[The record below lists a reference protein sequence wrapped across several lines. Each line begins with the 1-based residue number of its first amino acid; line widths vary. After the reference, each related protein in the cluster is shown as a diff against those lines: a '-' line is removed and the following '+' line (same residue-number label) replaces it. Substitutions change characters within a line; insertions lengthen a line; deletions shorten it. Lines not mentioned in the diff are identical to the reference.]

1 MFEFLAS
8 RYPTG
13 STIAILETPAGFE
26 LNSPAVAERVAS
38 YLRKRLKNNLPDIKV
53 IPARTKA
60 SDLSPDNPGVIQP
73 LTSASLIFMGPG
85 SPSYAVRQ
93 LDKSLAWEMICAR
106 FWQGASLVLA
116 SAAAIAFGKYALP
129 VYEIYKVGEDLHW
142 KKGLDFFGSIGL
154 DVAIISHWNNHDG
167 GAELDTRCCFM
178 GFSRFQLLYN
188 QLPKS
193 VTVIGIDEMTSLVI
207 DLAAEQ
213 CDVMGLGQIHL
224 IKDKNGKVFN
234 SKTTFALK
242 ELGNYQ
248 TSKIAQLFSNAPAKT
263 HAGKGN
269 RQDVGEISAP
279 SEVIK
284 LATERQTAREQK
296 DWAAADHYREKI
308 ESLGWQIA
316 DTDEGFKV
324 KRKKVT

>member
-8 RYPTG
+8 RYPAG

-26 LNSPAVAERVAS
+26 VNSPAVAERVAS

-60 SDLSPDNPGVIQP
+60 SDLSPDNPVVIQP

-85 SPSYAVRQ
+85 SPSYTVRQ
-93 LDKSLAWEMICAR
+93 LDNSLAWEMICAR

-129 VYEIYKVGEDLHW
+129 IYEIYKVGEDLHW

-154 DVAIISHWNNHDG
+154 DVAVISHWNNHDG

-178 GFSRFQLLYN
+178 GVSRFQLLYN

-207 DLAAEQ
+207 DLAAEK

-224 IKDKNGKVFN
+224 IRDKNEKVFN
-234 SKTTFALK
+234 AKTTFALK
-242 ELGNYQ
+242 ELGDYQ
-248 TSKIAQLFSNAPAKT
+248 VSKIAQLFSNAPAGT
-263 HAGKGN
+263 HTGKGN
-269 RQDVGEISAP
+269 RQDDGEISAP
-279 SEVIK
+279 SEIIK
-284 LATERQTAREQK
+284 LATERQRAREQK

-324 KRKKVT
+324 KRKK

>member
-1 MFEFLAS
+1 VFEFLAS
-8 RYPTG
+8 RYPAG

-26 LNSPAVAERVAS
+26 VNSPAVAERVAS

-60 SDLSPDNPGVIQP
+60 SDLSPDNPVVIQP

-85 SPSYAVRQ
+85 SPSYTVRQ
-93 LDKSLAWEMICAR
+93 LDNSLAWEMICAR

-129 VYEIYKVGEDLHW
+129 IYEIYKVGEDLHW
-142 KKGLDFFGSIGL
+142 KKGLDFF
-154 DVAIISHWNNHDG
+154 
-167 GAELDTRCCFM
+167 M
-178 GFSRFQLLYN
+178 GVSRFQLLYN

-207 DLAAEQ
+207 DLAAEK

-224 IKDKNGKVFN
+224 IRDKNEKVFN
-234 SKTTFALK
+234 AKTTFALK
-242 ELGNYQ
+242 ELGDYQ
-248 TSKIAQLFSNAPAKT
+248 VSKIAQLFSNAPAGT
-263 HAGKGN
+263 HTGKGN
-269 RQDVGEISAP
+269 RQDDGEISAP
-279 SEVIK
+279 SEIIK
-284 LATERQTAREQK
+284 LATERQRAREQK

-324 KRKKVT
+324 KRKK